1 MWSHT
6 KDQASYKN
14 FPSHEGHPSGE
25 DCVVKH
31 VGRWG
36 NIWYDTDCGA
46 SQAHGGADI
55 GALCE
60 AESVAACSRDQ
71 DCASGRCGTDGRC
84 CLDTVFP
91 HGCYP
96 TCPCEPSIEG
106 RKYGKANNVNIEDF
120 FLES

>member
-1 MWSHT
+1 M
-6 KDQASYKN
+6 N
-14 FPSHEGHPSGE
+14 FPAHEGHSGCE

-46 SQAHGGADI
+46 SQAHGADI
-55 GALCE
+55 SALCE

-96 TCPCEPSIEG
+96 TCPCDPSIEG
-106 RKYGKANNVNIEDF
+106 RKYGKANNVN
-120 FLES
+120 

>member
-36 NIWYDTDCGA
+36 NIWYDMNCGA

-71 DCASGRCGTDGRC
+71 DCASGRGGTDGRC
-84 CLDTVFP
+84 CLDTVLP

-96 TCPCEPSIEG
+96 TCPCDPSIEG
-106 RKYGKANNVNIEDF
+106 RKYGKANNVN
-120 FLES
+120 